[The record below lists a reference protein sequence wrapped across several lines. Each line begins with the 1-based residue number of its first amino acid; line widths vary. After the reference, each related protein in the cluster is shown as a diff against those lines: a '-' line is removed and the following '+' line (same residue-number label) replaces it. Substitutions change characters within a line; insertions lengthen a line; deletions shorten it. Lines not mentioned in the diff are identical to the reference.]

1 MGRGRE
7 YEYVKGGKQAANA
20 KVARRTQGQPGKS
33 GSKSDEKKH
42 TEARTSD
49 RGTGSEYAY
58 AVGEALKEGKKMR
71 SEAREGYLGVSKKTI
86 DIMDHASDRVLY
98 KGKKRGK

>member
-1 MGRGRE
+1 MGRGKE

-33 GSKSDEKKH
+33 GSKSDERKH
-42 TEARTSD
+42 TESRTSD

-58 AVGEALKEGKKMR
+58 AVGKALKDGERMR
-71 SEAREGYLGVSKKTI
+71 SKAKEGFLGVSNRTL
-86 DIMDHASDRVLY
+86 DPMDRASDRVLY
-98 KGKKRGK
+98 KGKKRG